1 MVFWFSLAQ
10 HLPNSR
16 AATTWARARFPRLRT
31 DHPRPTMARKKKPK
45 PPRNLPLDK
54 IDFVAILHEMDAAD
68 DRAAAVV
75 AAGFLENNLAMAILS
90 RFRELDPAQQKEL
103 CDKEH
108 SATGT
113 FAAKIQVG
121 FALQLF
127 GAWIQTDLNAIKRIR
142 NNFAHYLDVR
152 SFDHAEVSGDCDKLL
167 CLKYLTRSSMKP
179 EVTRRR
185 DRFLNTAAHLAER
198 FALESRNLRRP
209 TDPQVPSYDTFEP

>member
-1 MVFWFSLAQ
+1 
-10 HLPNSR
+10 
-16 AATTWARARFPRLRT
+16 
-31 DHPRPTMARKKKPK
+31 MAK

-54 IDFVAILHEMDAAD
+54 IDFVAILHEMDVAD

-90 RFRELDPAQQKEL
+90 RFRELEPAQQKEL
-103 CDKEH
+103 CDTER
-108 SATGT
+108 SALGT

-127 GAWIQTDLNAIKRIR
+127 GARVQSDLNAIRRIR
-142 NNFAHYLDVR
+142 NNFAHHLDVR
-152 SFDHAEVSGDCDKLL
+152 SFDHAEVRTDCDNLF
-167 CLKYLTRSSMKP
+167 CPTYLAWASTKKP

-209 TDPQVPSYDTFEP
+209 SDPRFSSYDTIGPFS

>member
-1 MVFWFSLAQ
+1 MRRAR
-10 HLPNSR
+10 HLPNSL
-16 AATTWARARFPRLRT
+16 AATTWERARFRGSEP
-31 DHPRPTMARKKKPK
+31 DHPMARKKKPK
-45 PPRNLPLDK
+45 SPRNLPLDK
-54 IDFVAILHEMDAAD
+54 IDFVAILHEMDVAD

-90 RFRELDPAQQKEL
+90 RFCELDPAQQTEL

-108 SATGT
+108 SALGT
-113 FAAKIQVG
+113 FATKIQVG

-127 GAWIQTDLNAIKRIR
+127 GVRIQTDLKAIKRIR
-142 NNFAHYLDVR
+142 NNFAHHLDVR
-152 SFDHAEVSGDCDKLL
+152 SFDHAEVGADCDKLL
-167 CLKYLTRSSMKP
+167 CPKYLAWSSMKP